1 MDINL
6 TAVERNVRYY
16 GPPAIP
22 LIACFV
28 VAMLTYPE
36 APASGVAGVLAQV
49 WLWLH
54 LGAVVGAMFSSI
66 WLGYRAWI
74 DWRWERGEYDGG
86 CIQCGGPMRHLHGR
100 YGAYSKCQMCGEKRE
115 GWH

>member
-1 MDINL
+1 MDLNI
-6 TAVERNVRYY
+6 TAIERNLRYY

-22 LIACFV
+22 LFAFIV
-28 VAMLTYPE
+28 VALLSYPDE
-36 APASGVAGVLAQV
+36 PTGGTAGVLAQV
-49 WLWLH
+49 WLWVH
-54 LGAVVGAMFSSI
+54 LGAVVGALLSST

-86 CIQCGGPMRHLHGR
+86 CDRCGGPMWQHTGR
-100 YGAYSKCQMCGEKRE
+100 YGLYSKCQMCGAKRE